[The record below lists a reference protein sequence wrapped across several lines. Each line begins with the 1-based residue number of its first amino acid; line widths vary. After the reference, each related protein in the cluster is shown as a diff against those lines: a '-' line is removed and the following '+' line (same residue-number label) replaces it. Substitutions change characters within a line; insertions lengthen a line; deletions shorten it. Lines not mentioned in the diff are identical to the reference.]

1 MLYGD
6 CKSLQHAFLARKV
19 VFVTGPATL
28 MGGSTLPGDG
38 SRKKISAPTRS
49 LPAS

>member
-6 CKSLQHAFLARKV
+6 CKSLQHASLGRKV

-28 MGGSTLPGDG
+28 MGGSSYSDG
-38 SRKKISAPTRS
+38 SRKNISAPSRS